1 MPVPYFAGRLTDN
14 PWLPWPEIWSAERE
28 SATADHPN
36 FRPQSWLLVHLLVSE
51 GLDLTQLNPATVQAR
66 LTRRSPEKIEAQL
79 RAALEKPLSNRYL
92 NLHDKWRPAPPPSN
106 SPRRFDPADAGA
118 STQPR
123 ELAPGELRFVLA
135 DLQRETQPPEAVR
148 LELEALKRE
157 FPNRPE
163 PSESLG
169 ALEMDQHN
177 YDPAEQ
183 HLADAVKKGSR
194 NPRTHYRY
202 SLMLM
207 RPQPSPQRAALA
219 VKHAQTARQLDPA
232 QPVYLLTEAQARMTA
247 GQWGESAAALARLTQ
262 YPDWESRAQ
271 AEFRELQRRQQQQL
285 NRLQRDALPEPQW
298 PFAAGVVHG
307 TPQPPAATPLEP
319 ASSEGSAWKTPST
332 PDAAVWAGPTPHAS
346 ETPGRSEQV
355 AAARSGLFPSFTR
368 RPVPK
373 PPPKAKP
380 AQPRWPPPGTILL
393 YGYINGVECRE
404 NEKIVTVKTPRH
416 RIRLREPAG
425 APAKLYSKPKWI
437 KGLECGLRGLE
448 VNVAYK
454 ATRGSREVRGTLVA
468 VIF

>member
-1 MPVPYFAGRLTDN
+1 MYMTVAWDAPGGPWVALSHEYVHRVFAGRTLPLWLSEGLAEYLSRVPNAATSPTLGPADPPMPVPYFAGRLTDN

-232 QPVYLLTEAQARMTA
+232 QPVYLL
-247 GQWGESAAALARLTQ
+247 
-262 YPDWESRAQ
+262 
-271 AEFRELQRRQQQQL
+271 
-285 NRLQRDALPEPQW
+285 
-298 PFAAGVVHG
+298 
-307 TPQPPAATPLEP
+307 
-319 ASSEGSAWKTPST
+319 
-332 PDAAVWAGPTPHAS
+332 
-346 ETPGRSEQV
+346 
-355 AAARSGLFPSFTR
+355 
-368 RPVPK
+368 
-373 PPPKAKP
+373 
-380 AQPRWPPPGTILL
+380 
-393 YGYINGVECRE
+393 
-404 NEKIVTVKTPRH
+404 
-416 RIRLREPAG
+416 
-425 APAKLYSKPKWI
+425 
-437 KGLECGLRGLE
+437 
-448 VNVAYK
+448 
-454 ATRGSREVRGTLVA
+454 
-468 VIF
+468 